1 MTKEKNVVEIIKEQE
16 VLGKAFRIY
25 GTVEQPLFLAK
36 DVAEWIDYSKNPDGS
51 YKVSMMLKTV
61 DEDEKLLSTLL
72 IAGQKRSV
80 SMLTEDGLYE
90 VLMQSRKPIAKQFK
104 KEVKNI
110 LKQMRLTGGSVVSG
124 REKDFVEF
132 YFGKFSDDTKLA
144 MVKDLQEQNDKMKNL
159 IQEQS
164 KSVAFVK
171 LVNETN
177 GTKSMKEFADTLG
190 IVGLGRNTLYELLRE
205 MEIILWNDTIPYR
218 KYIDQ
223 GYLTVNESIARNGEL
238 VCSTRITP
246 KGQVWLTKKILKYLD
261 KTKASVSDAAR
272 DYAKSMIV
280 DVQHR
285 SEEELNA
292 MCIHP
297 QLFRDEWEGVASFAR
312 ELKDSVTYLEIQELL
327 SEI

>member
-36 DVAEWIDYSKNPDGS
+36 DVAEMIKHSKPRDMVQNVDDEE
-51 YKVSMMLKTV
+51 KVKMPFKMATSR
-61 DEDEKLLSTLL
+61 ST
-72 IAGQKRSV
+72 QEQWF
-80 SMLTEDGLYE
+80 LTEDGLYE

-124 REKDFVEF
+124 REEDFVEF
-132 YFGKFSDDTKLA
+132 YFSKFSDDTKLA

-246 KGQVWLTKKILKYLD
+246 KGQVWLTKKILKHLD

>member
-36 DVAEWIDYSKNPDGS
+36 DVAEMIKHSKPRDMVQNVDDEE
-51 YKVSMMLKTV
+51 KVKMPFKMATSR
-61 DEDEKLLSTLL
+61 ST
-72 IAGQKRSV
+72 QEQWF
-80 SMLTEDGLYE
+80 LTEDGLYE

-124 REKDFVEF
+124 REEDFVEF
-132 YFGKFSDDTKLA
+132 YFSKFSDDTKLA

>member
-1 MTKEKNVVEIIKEQE
+1 MVKEKNVVEIIKEQE

-36 DVAEWIDYSKNPDGS
+36 DVAEMIKHSKPRDMVQNVDDEE
-51 YKVSMMLKTV
+51 KVKMPFKMATSR
-61 DEDEKLLSTLL
+61 ST
-72 IAGQKRSV
+72 QEQWF
-80 SMLTEDGLYE
+80 LTEDGLYE

-124 REKDFVEF
+124 REEDFVEF
-132 YFGKFSDDTKLA
+132 YFSKFSDDTKLA

-246 KGQVWLTKKILKYLD
+246 KGQVWLTKKILRHLD

>member
-1 MTKEKNVVEIIKEQE
+1 MTKENNVVEIIKEQE

-36 DVAEWIDYSKNPDGS
+36 DVAEMIKHSKPRDMVQNVDDEE
-51 YKVSMMLKTV
+51 KVKMPFKMATSR
-61 DEDEKLLSTLL
+61 ST
-72 IAGQKRSV
+72 QEQWF
-80 SMLTEDGLYE
+80 LTEDGLYE

-124 REKDFVEF
+124 REEDFVEF
-132 YFGKFSDDTKLA
+132 YFSKFSDDTKLA

-246 KGQVWLTKKILKYLD
+246 KGQVWLTKKILKHLD

>member
-1 MTKEKNVVEIIKEQE
+1 MTKENNVVEIIKEQE

-36 DVAEWIDYSKNPDGS
+36 DVAEMIKHSKPRDMVQNVDDEE
-51 YKVSMMLKTV
+51 KVKMPFKMATSR
-61 DEDEKLLSTLL
+61 ST
-72 IAGQKRSV
+72 QEQWF
-80 SMLTEDGLYE
+80 LTEDGLYE

-124 REKDFVEF
+124 REEDFVEF
-132 YFGKFSDDTKLA
+132 YFSKFSDDTKLA

-246 KGQVWLTKKILKYLD
+246 KGQVWLTKKILKHLD
-261 KTKASVSDAAR
+261 KTKASVSDEAR

-312 ELKDSVTYLEIQELL
+312 ELKDNVTYLEIQELL

>member
-36 DVAEWIDYSKNPDGS
+36 DVAEMIKHSKPRDMVQNVDDEE
-51 YKVSMMLKTV
+51 KVKMPFKMATSR
-61 DEDEKLLSTLL
+61 ST
-72 IAGQKRSV
+72 QEQWF
-80 SMLTEDGLYE
+80 LTEDGLYE

-124 REKDFVEF
+124 REEDFVEF
-132 YFGKFSDDTKLA
+132 YFSKFSDDTKLA

-223 GYLTVNESIARNGEL
+223 GYLAVNESIARNGEL

-246 KGQVWLTKKILKYLD
+246 KGQVWLTKKILKHLD

>member
-1 MTKEKNVVEIIKEQE
+1 MVKEKNVVEIIKEQE

-36 DVAEWIDYSKNPDGS
+36 DVAEMIKHSKPRDMVQNVDDEE
-51 YKVSMMLKTV
+51 KVKMPFKMATSR
-61 DEDEKLLSTLL
+61 ST
-72 IAGQKRSV
+72 QEQWF
-80 SMLTEDGLYE
+80 LTEDGLYE

-124 REKDFVEF
+124 REEDFVEF
-132 YFGKFSDDTKLA
+132 YFSKFSDDTKLA

-223 GYLTVNESIARNGEL
+223 GYLAVNESIARNGEL

-246 KGQVWLTKKILKYLD
+246 KGQVWLTKKILKHLD